1 MADLPSFTVPR
12 DGHELTGEA
21 AGEGVP
27 VVLLHGV
34 TATRRY
40 VVHGSRLLERGG
52 HRVVAYDARGHGES
66 SPAPE
71 PTAYEY
77 ADLVDDLAA
86 VLDHVGWERAALVGN
101 SMGAAT
107 AMAFALA
114 RPERVSA
121 LVQVTPAYAGRPNE
135 RAFAEWDA
143 LADGLESGGVEGFL
157 DAYDPGA
164 DPEFHES
171 ILRFT
176 RQRLERHRYPRA
188 VADALRVV
196 PRSAAWEGLE
206 PLEGLDV
213 PVLVVGSRDDADPG
227 HPLQV
232 AQSYAERL
240 PRAELLVEEEG
251 RSPIAWQ
258 GAQLSRAIAGFLER
272 AG

>member
-1 MADLPSFTVPR
+1 
-12 DGHELTGEA
+12 
-21 AGEGVP
+21 
-27 VVLLHGV
+27 
-34 TATRRY
+34 
-40 VVHGSRLLERGG
+40 
-52 HRVVAYDARGHGES
+52 
-66 SPAPE
+66 
-71 PTAYEY
+71 
-77 ADLVDDLAA
+77 LA
-86 VLDHVGWERAALVGN
+86 E
-101 SMGAAT
+101 
-107 AMAFALA
+107 
-114 RPERVSA
+114 
-121 LVQVTPAYAGRPNE
+121 
-135 RAFAEWDA
+135 
-143 LADGLESGGVEGFL
+143 GLESGGVEGFL
-157 DAYDPGA
+157 EAYDPGA

-227 HPLQV
+227 HPLRV
-232 AQSYAERL
+232 AQSYTERL

-251 RSPIAWQ
+251 TSPIAWQ